1 MNGKIICI
9 NKSLHKVLLDNG
21 NIIDT
26 TVRGKLR
33 NNHVFPLVGDNV
45 LVDTNNKQIL
55 EIKDRKNSLE
65 RPLIANIDKLFIVMS
80 NKIPEF
86 SSYLID
92 KFLLISKY
100 NNIEPIIIITKM
112 DLLNELE
119 KEEVFKYINYY
130 KKLNLKIYLNTEID
144 KIKKEFT
151 NSIVALCGQ
160 TGAGKS
166 TLLNKID
173 PNLKLKT
180 GEVSESLGRGK
191 HTTRLV
197 ELIKVDD
204 GFIADTPGFSSLD
217 LNVPRKEIRFYYD
230 DFDSNCKY
238 NKSCLHIK
246 EDGCSLIEDVNN
258 NKIPLWRY
266 NNYLKFMEETKNDN
280 KCFNTIK

>member
-197 ELIKVDD
+197 ELISMDN
-204 GFIADTPGFSSLD
+204 GLIADTPGFSSLE
-217 LNVPRKEIRFYYD
+217 LNIPKKEIRFYYD
-230 DFDSNCKY
+230 DFDATCKY
-238 NKSCLHIK
+238 KKSCLHIK
-246 EDGCSLIEDVNN
+246 EDGCEIIKLVNN
-258 NKIPLWRY
+258 RIIPKWRY
-266 NNYLKFMEETKNDN
+266 ENYVKFVEESKL
-280 KCFNTIK
+280 

>member
-55 EIKDRKNSLE
+55 EIKDRKNCLE

-112 DLLNELE
+112 ELLNELE

-130 KKLNLKIYLNTEID
+130 KKLNLKINLNNEID

-246 EDGCSLIEDVNN
+246 EDGCSIIEYHYGD
-258 NKIPLWRY
+258 II
-266 NNYLKFMEETKNDN
+266 
-280 KCFNTIK
+280 TI